1 MGDYEQAE
9 NEAAPMSPNE
19 PIDTVIVETVD
30 GLGDDGLNEEVLF
43 AVAEDESSRDV
54 VDDPVAESGE
64 TLDITGRPALV
75 FPVPA
80 PREHHG
86 PARVLALVNQK
97 GGVGKTTTTINLGAS
112 LAGYGRKVLLI
123 DFDPQGALTAGVG
136 INAYELDA
144 TVFDL
149 LMEPERVKV
158 RDIIAP
164 TGVAGLDVVPASI
177 DLSAAEM
184 ALVNEVAREQILARA
199 LDPVLAEYDYILIDC
214 QPSLGLLTVNALAA
228 ASGVII
234 PLECEFFALRGMKIL
249 VDTIHK
255 VQARINPRLTID
267 GILATMYDAR
277 TVHRREVL
285 QRVIEAFGDTVFRTV
300 ISQTIKFPETTVAGT
315 PITDYA
321 PASSGAEAYRSLAR
335 ELVFREEP
343 SVAPASPAL

>member
-1 MGDYEQAE
+1 METTEGD
-9 NEAAPMSPNE
+9 EAAGQSSLELGLAVSAE
-19 PIDTVIVETVD
+19 PE
-30 GLGDDGLNEEVLF
+30 
-43 AVAEDESSRDV
+43 AAE
-54 VDDPVAESGE
+54 A
-64 TLDITGRPALV
+64 LDLTGRPTLE

-80 PREHHG
+80 PRATHG

-112 LAGYGRKVLLI
+112 LAEYGRKVLLV

-136 INAYELDA
+136 INAYALET

-149 LMEPERVKV
+149 LMEPERVSI
-158 RDIIAP
+158 RDVILP
-164 TGVAGLDVVPASI
+164 TTTVDLDVVSASI

-199 LDPVLAEYDYILIDC
+199 LRPILDDYDYVLIDC

-228 ASGVII
+228 ADGVII

-267 GILATMYDAR
+267 GILATMYDSR

-285 QRVIEAFGDTVFRTV
+285 QRVVDAFGDTVFRTV
-300 ISQTIKFPETTVAGT
+300 ITQTIKFPETSVAGT
-315 PITDYA
+315 PINDYA
-321 PASSGAEAYRSLAR
+321 PSSNGAQAYRSLAR
-335 ELVFREEP
+335 ELVFREE
-343 SVAPASPAL
+343 SSATEPATS